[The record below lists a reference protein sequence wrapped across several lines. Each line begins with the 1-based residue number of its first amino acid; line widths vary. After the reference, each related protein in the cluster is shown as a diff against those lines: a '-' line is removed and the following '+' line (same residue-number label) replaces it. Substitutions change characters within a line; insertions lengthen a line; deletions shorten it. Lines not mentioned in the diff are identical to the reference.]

1 MTVHQSNKPEKM
13 SLSKSYVIVPRNVPP
28 DNFMRVPGMKK
39 QKSSVRDTLRN
50 ILFIFLFICL
60 AAGGV
65 SGVYLFF
72 SDSVYSDNDPKSPEA
87 VKQRD
92 RGNEHRSDH
101 HENSYRAF
109 VTRDN
114 VTVYIRDLMPV
125 SSVDPC
131 LSGPCHEGGSCE
143 GHDGTFT
150 CHCPPGTGGRTCH
163 LRTGDGARLRAHS
176 RIVLNTDLG
185 ARRVISIKLRI
196 RPASMDGIVLKSGN
210 LILRLVSGKL
220 QLKFG
225 DQSFSYEDI
234 VVGEWSQVTIAVY
247 HGDVRLQTGHHP
259 PMIVTP
265 GPDIARVLGASLCLG
280 DCDQGTGRGLA
291 GCLADLRLGHAHT
304 SLLGPGAG
312 DSRAVDTCRG

>member
-1 MTVHQSNKPEKM
+1 
-13 SLSKSYVIVPRNVPP
+13 
-28 DNFMRVPGMKK
+28 MKK
-39 QKSSVRDTLRN
+39 QNSSSVRDTLRN
-50 ILFIFLFICL
+50 TLFIFLFICL

-72 SDSVYSDNDPKSPEA
+72 SDSVYNDNDLQSPEA

-92 RGNEHRSDH
+92 LGQDDPSDH

-125 SSVDPC
+125 TSVDPC
-131 LSGPCHEGGSCE
+131 LSGPCQGGGSCE

-150 CHCPPGTGGRTCH
+150 CHCPLGTGGRTCQ
-163 LRTGDGARLRAHS
+163 LSTGAGARLRGHS

-185 ARRVISIKLRI
+185 ARRAITIKLRL
-196 RPASMDGIVLKSGN
+196 RPASLDGIVLKSGN

-225 DQSFSYEDI
+225 EESFSYED
-234 VVGEWSQVTIAVY
+234 VAMGVWSLVTISVY

-259 PMIVTP
+259 PMTVTP
-265 GPDIARVLGASLCLG
+265 GPDLPLMLGASLCLG
-280 DCDQGTGRGLA
+280 DCEPGSGRGLA
-291 GCLADLRLGHAHT
+291 GCLADLRLGHAT
-304 SLLGPGAG
+304 ISLTGPGPG
-312 DSRAVDTCRG
+312 ERRAVDTCRGE